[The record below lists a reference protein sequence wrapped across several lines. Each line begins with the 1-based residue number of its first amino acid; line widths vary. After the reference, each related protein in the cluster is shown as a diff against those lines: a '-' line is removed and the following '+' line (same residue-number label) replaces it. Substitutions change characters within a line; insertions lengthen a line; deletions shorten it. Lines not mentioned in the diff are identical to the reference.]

1 MSKELIDVT
10 LNRAG
15 WGDSHSLDLD
25 GRKIEAARD
34 PETLPNLLRV
44 TANEPLATILS
55 WPARSGCALQCQ
67 YGLSPVGSDNRRE
80 TLMVAEAVKYSCRGE
95 TFEIELVDGWRGKP
109 HYWGNRSVHEEEVE
123 AAIHGMAPNGELQL
137 LSVRAERDTYDTPRA
152 RILQSK
158 DDTAVLFIAI
168 QPEEAKILSGSLSG
182 CAIPPCWCNKQVGSI
197 RWTARRW
204 PAQSTSGLTRRH
216 CQVDEKVVDRPPIY
230 WAPARREPAMLGIRN
245 GRQPQLDNTR
255 RGQHLNLTLR
265 RVSRR
270 AALHLFIDSTDL
282 SMVGEGEW
290 AAAKHGRRGRR
301 GWKKL
306 HLGVDHAGVI
316 VLRR

>member
-1 MSKELIDVT
+1 MSKELIDFT

-25 GRKIEAARD
+25 GRQIEAARD

-44 TANEPLATILS
+44 TATEPLAAILS

-67 YGLSPVGSDNRRE
+67 YALSPVGSENRRE
-80 TLMVAEAVKYSCRGE
+80 TLMVAEAVKSSCKGE

-123 AAIHGMAPNGELQL
+123 AAIHGMAPNGALQL

-168 QPEEAKILSGSLSG
+168 QPEEAKILSGVVERLRDTDVVVQQTGGVYPLDGSSMAGAKYQRTDKKAPLVTRWLGGHGTRAQQALEPRIGAHPHVPERWSGVSL
-182 CAIPPCWCNKQVGSI
+182 
-197 RWTARRW
+197 
-204 PAQSTSGLTRRH
+204 
-216 CQVDEKVVDRPPIY
+216 
-230 WAPARREPAMLGIRN
+230 
-245 GRQPQLDNTR
+245 
-255 RGQHLNLTLR
+255 
-265 RVSRR
+265 
-270 AALHLFIDSTDL
+270 
-282 SMVGEGEW
+282 
-290 AAAKHGRRGRR
+290 
-301 GWKKL
+301 
-306 HLGVDHAGVI
+306 
-316 VLRR
+316 